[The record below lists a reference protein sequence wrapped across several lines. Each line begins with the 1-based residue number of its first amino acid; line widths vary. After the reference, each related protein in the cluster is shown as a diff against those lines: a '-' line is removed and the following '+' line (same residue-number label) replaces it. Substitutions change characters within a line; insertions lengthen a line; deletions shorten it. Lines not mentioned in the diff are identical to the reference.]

1 MAYHMAAM
9 AGLGAAQGMMG
20 GKQAAEASQQP
31 TQTWLDP
38 SSELGGYD
46 TLRGYQD
53 YMDPGMVMGNYDQ
66 FMQKALGGGGVGKVP
81 GGGLNMKKFSKM
93 LGNWMPEEDE
103 YTKRVRAAEYMDFAQ
118 DPMYQARLQAT
129 QQENQESFEQQ
140 LGQNLSSFG
149 GGGDMGMSGAR
160 MMSQN
165 RLQDQS
171 EENLMGQLAQMD
183 AAERGMRGQEAMGAN
198 QAYQQLRGT
207 GMGVLGQTK
216 AASMQAAAQKY
227 SAAQA
232 AGASRY
238 GSGLQAALGGLTI
251 PSQLGGA
258 GSDMMAQWATGNEKG
273 PEMDKGKAMLGG
285 AAGGAMSGMGM
296 GGMMG
301 GKGGGGN
308 PSIAAPTSNF
318 MGSPVS
324 MAGPTAQSFNL
335 GVPSFN
341 QPTSFGFGDSSQYG
355 WGG

>member
-20 GKQAAEASQQP
+20 GKQAADASSQP

-46 TLRGYQD
+46 QLRDYQN
-53 YMDPGMVMGNYDQ
+53 YMDPGMVMDNYNAV
-66 FMQKALGGGGVGKVP
+66 MQKALGGGGVRGP
-81 GGGLNMKKFSKM
+81 GGGLNMKKFSNM
-93 LGNWMPEEDE
+93 LANWMPAEDE
-103 YTKRVRAAEYMDFAQ
+103 YTQRVRAAEYMDFAD
-118 DPMYQARLQAT
+118 DPYYQARMQAA
-129 QQENQESFEQQ
+129 QQEHQESFEQQ

-165 RLQDQS
+165 RLQDDAG
-171 EENLMGQLAQMD
+171 ENWAGALAQMD
-183 AAERGMRGQEAMGAN
+183 AAERGMRGQEAMSAN
-198 QAYQQLRGT
+198 QAYQDLRGRGIT
-207 GMGVLGQTK
+207 TLGSTK
-216 AASMQAAAQKY
+216 AADLASQASK
-227 SAAQA
+227 
-232 AGASRY
+232 Y
-238 GSGLQAALGGLTI
+238 GSYVGAQSRNYGAGLNAALQGLMI
-251 PSQLGGA
+251 PSALGGA
-258 GSDMMAQWATGNEKG
+258 GSDMMATWATQNEQG
-273 PEMDKGKAMLGG
+273 PEIDKTKAMLGG
-285 AAGGAMSGMGM
+285 AAGGAMSGAGM

-335 GVPSFN
+335 GTPTFN
-341 QPTSFGFGDSSQYG
+341 QPTSFGFGDPSQYE